1 MAQCE
6 LVETCLFFNDQM
18 SGQRQISAIYK
29 MRYCR
34 GDNSRCARYMVYRAL
49 GRAHVP
55 PDLYPSDTLRAM
67 EITGDKRIF
76 DSA

>member
-6 LVETCLFFNDQM
+6 LVETCLFFNDLM
-18 SGQRQISAIYK
+18 GDHRHLSAIYK
-29 MRYCR
+29 MSYCR

-55 PDLYPSDTLRAM
+55 ADLYPSDTLRAM
-67 EITGDKRIF
+67 EITGNKRIF